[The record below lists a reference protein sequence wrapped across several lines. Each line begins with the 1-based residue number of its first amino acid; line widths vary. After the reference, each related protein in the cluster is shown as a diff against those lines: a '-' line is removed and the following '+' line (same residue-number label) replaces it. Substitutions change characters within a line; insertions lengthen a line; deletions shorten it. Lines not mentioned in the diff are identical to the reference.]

1 MKKNLFS
8 KNTFQTGTDRL
19 TPEPDCSIIN
29 KSANE
34 HKSLRFVTHF

>member
-8 KNTFQTGTDRL
+8 KNTPRTGTDRL
-19 TPEPDCSIIN
+19 TPEQNCSIIN

-34 HKSLRFVTHF
+34 DKT